1 MIRHIVGFR
10 FKPDTTPEQV
20 ADFLAAFRCLGEQ
33 IPELRSLWVGP
44 NLTDRDRSFPYV
56 LNGSFD
62 DMAAVGRY
70 LVHPAHVEALA
81 TYLTPILEQRVIL
94 DIEE

>member
-1 MIRHIVGFR
+1 MIRHIVAFR
-10 FKPDTTPEQV
+10 FKPDTTPVQV
-20 ADFLAAFRCLGEQ
+20 AEFLAVFRALAEQ
-33 IPELRSLWVGP
+33 ISDLRTLTVGP
-44 NLTDRDRSFPYV
+44 NLTDRDLTFPYV
-56 LNGSFD
+56 LNSTFE

-70 LVHPAHVEALA
+70 LVHPAHVEAVA

>member
-20 ADFLAAFRCLGEQ
+20 TCFLAAFRALAEE
-33 IPELRSLWVGP
+33 IPEIRTLSVCP
-44 NLTDRDRSFPYV
+44 NLTDRDPSVSYV
-56 LNGSFD
+56 LNATFD
-62 DMAAVGRY
+62 DMHAVGRY
-70 LVHPAHVEALA
+70 LQHPAHVEALA
-81 TYLTPILEQRVIL
+81 TYLTPIMEHRVIL